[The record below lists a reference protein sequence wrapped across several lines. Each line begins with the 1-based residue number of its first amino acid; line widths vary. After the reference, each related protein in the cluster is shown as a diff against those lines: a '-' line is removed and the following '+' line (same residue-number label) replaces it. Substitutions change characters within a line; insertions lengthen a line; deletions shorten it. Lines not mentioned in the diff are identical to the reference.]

1 MRWTR
6 RALILIIPFVC
17 NLGCA
22 AESGGFLRYAESALK
37 GDREY
42 RAGRYREAG
51 LFYQEALR
59 TAEELLYGGGQVQS
73 LMMIGIS
80 SWNLGDLDA
89 FEKWYSR
96 AKGLAKKAGL
106 SAEER
111 NCSSGLEVLRLY
123 RKGKTQRAGSEFA
136 ASLSSFR
143 RAIRLA
149 RKIANEALEAKCL
162 RQMSLTYWETDRL
175 GEFQDA
181 NEKALVIAK
190 KLNHRLEEAR
200 CLNNI
205 GIYYD
210 REEQYFEAFKYFE
223 GSLDLFRSN
232 KIINEESNV
241 LSNIGRTYYNLGNY
255 DESLKYFFK
264 AMEIDINN
272 EINEN
277 LSIDLMNVGIAYRN
291 KGERNKDKDYLQTAI
306 SFYQNA
312 YCLINN
318 KELEARILNNIGY
331 AYITQKK
338 YSEASKCFNA
348 ALRKA
353 RQLKDL
359 EAISTLI
366 TNISSLY
373 FEQGFNE
380 EAIVGFREAIGIA
393 LRIGSNRVLWEAY
406 FGLGQS
412 LELTG
417 KNAAAEA
424 CYRSSIDCIEK
435 LRNRLFGDEFKAD
448 FFENK
453 IGAYERLVGLLFR
466 RHAKDPH
473 QGLAREMFRVV
484 ERAKG
489 KVFLDALAED
499 GSDRGVDPA
508 LKNKEAE
515 LSRQI
520 SEIISGLTKF
530 DQDGHRSKIL
540 LERLSQKEDEYAR
553 LAARIKAERAGGRS
567 EANAVR
573 FDLEEVQARLLDEKT
588 GLLEYF
594 LGDKASWLLF
604 VTKKNCDVFEL
615 PPREA
620 IEDSVKAFVKLV
632 ALPGSGPF
640 PGEAAARRIYRE
652 LLFPL
657 DADFNKSLECLII
670 IPDGLLCYLPF
681 EALVADKKEPGPRP
695 DYLIHRYQMSYAP
708 SSSSLLLLKDRARPE
723 DRRRGKDLL
732 AVGNPDCAPASS
744 HGFSSLPDHGAALR
758 NYFMNQGFVFSRLPY
773 AEKEVRDIAAYFP
786 ENRREL
792 YLGAEATEE
801 AVKKASLRDYKIL
814 HFACHGFLDEEEP
827 IRSALVLAL
836 NRDRTEDGFLQ
847 GREIGNLRLPAD
859 LVVLSACQTA
869 RGSLK
874 RGEGVMG
881 LSGCFFRAGA
891 RSVIASLWPIEDRA
905 SAIFMKGLYAAL
917 VGGKTKAQ
925 ALRTAKLSVIGSEL
939 AHPFY
944 WAGFILSGDGQSSI
958 LWE

>member
-1 MRWTR
+1 
-6 RALILIIPFVC
+6 
-17 NLGCA
+17 LGWA

-111 NCSSGLEVLRLY
+111 SCSSGLEVLRLY
-123 RKGKTQRAGSEFA
+123 RKGKAQRDGREFV
-136 ASLSSFR
+136 ASLSSFSKT
-143 RAIRLA
+143 IRLA

-175 GEFQDA
+175 GEFRDA
-181 NEKALVIAK
+181 NEKALVIAR

-200 CLNNI
+200 CLNNL
-205 GIYYD
+205 GLYYSNN
-210 REEQYFEAFKYFE
+210 EEVLEALKYFE
-223 GSLDLFRSN
+223 EGLAILKILDN
-232 KIINEESNV
+232 NEEESTI
-241 LSNIGRTYYNLGNY
+241 LLNIGRTYIFLGDHNKALEYLNKALNIDVTGNDYDKLAIILANIGSVYRNLGVKQNDHNRLLNAISCFQNSY
-255 DESLKYFFK
+255 CLTKDKKLEVNLINNIGFAYANLKQYSSALKYFFSGIKK
-264 AMEIDINN
+264 AR
-272 EINEN
+272 N
-277 LSIDLMNVGIAYRN
+277 LCD
-291 KGERNKDKDYLQTAI
+291 
-306 SFYQNA
+306 FYATGNI
-312 YCLINN
+312 YS
-318 KELEARILNNIGY
+318 NIGAVY
-331 AYITQKK
+331 LEQG
-338 YSEASKCFNA
+338 YSQRAIEVFK
-348 ALRKA
+348 
-353 RQLKDL
+353 
-359 EAISTLI
+359 EAIS
-366 TNISSLY
+366 
-373 FEQGFNE
+373 
-380 EAIVGFREAIGIA
+380 IA

-412 LELTG
+412 LELAG
-417 KNAAAEA
+417 KDAAAEA

-453 IGAYERLVGLLFR
+453 IGAYERLAGLLFR
-466 RHAKDPH
+466 RHAKGPY
-473 QGLAREMFRVV
+473 QGLAKEMFRVV

-489 KVFLDALAED
+489 KVFLDVLAED

-553 LAARIKAERAGGRS
+553 LAARIKAERAGGRP
-567 EANAVR
+567 EDGAVR

-604 VTKKNCDVFEL
+604 VTKRNCDVFEL

-657 DADFNKSLECLII
+657 DADFNKSLERLII

-681 EALVADKKEPGPRP
+681 EALVADKREPGPRP

-744 HGFSSLPDHGAALR
+744 HGFSTLPDHGAALR

-847 GREIGNLRLPAD
+847 GREIGALRLLAD

-869 RGSLK
+869 RGNLK

-881 LSGCFFRAGA
+881 LSRCFFRAGA
-891 RSVIASLWPIEDRA
+891 RSVVASLWPIEDRA

-958 LWE
+958 PWE